1 MTTTYGTCALQMPSN
16 YVVMDAEEMEYLDGG
31 APSCKTLAN
40 NLKGLWL
47 SSEEAR
53 RAFKLAGYTLS
64 YFTRIAAMSYTVV
77 AAGIAAQ
84 LGVTLGS
91 INLVLG
97 IIAAACAVG
106 VVYYLSTNRVF
117 Y

>member
-1 MTTTYGTCALQMPSN
+1 
-16 YVVMDAEEMEYLDGG
+16 
-31 APSCKTLAN
+31 
-40 NLKGLWL
+40 
-47 SSEEAR
+47 
-53 RAFKLAGYTLS
+53 
-64 YFTRIAAMSYTVV
+64 MSYTVV